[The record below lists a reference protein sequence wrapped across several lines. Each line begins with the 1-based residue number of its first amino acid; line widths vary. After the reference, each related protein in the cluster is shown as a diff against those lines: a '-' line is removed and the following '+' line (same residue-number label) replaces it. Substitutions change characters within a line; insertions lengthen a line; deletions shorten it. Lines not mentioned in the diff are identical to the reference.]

1 MPNTELFCDPLG
13 VDFIN
18 EVQQPVRDKT
28 LEEKLS
34 LVTENLSNRTRQ
46 KKVKFYSSLELR
58 RRLQILISSNPDHDV
73 VCRIARNLLDL
84 KYVSP
89 ESINYLDLSND
100 DYTKISFMN
109 QERYEKVKNDSFK
122 TYYFTSRSRILCA
135 HRGRVLGTHRD
146 AEGNLYHGLGDKEIC
161 TSFYF
166 NKNLVPEPIKLKTIK
181 TVTGLKHHEDG
192 TPEAICE
199 YSYEL
204 PEDFTVDYLKTS
216 DLGSR
221 YRFRIAQG
229 KLIPS
234 GYGYE
239 NPDFDWKL
247 DNLKEVIRPS
257 VWNPNLRFH
266 SSIHKVL
273 NKLFPTEYTERE
285 KNMFAESYYRLVVIK
300 DKSYSFSVVQGEAI
314 KDAYLEDNYLRP
326 INGSTLWQSCMRYQQ
341 CQKYLEIYVDNP
353 EIVSLAVLEKHG
365 MVVARA
371 IIWTSPDGK
380 KHIDRIYTYN
390 SEAEAIMTASIGTLG
405 YSELRLF
412 HGGQKYDLEIPLPY
426 EKFLGYGYFPYIDSL
441 KYYNLNNYKLQNHC
455 ENTSNYIT
463 FNETDGTHSDY
474 DRDEE
479 QFECDECGSTSSDA
493 DFLTE
498 ITAGRHRG
506 NYACEN
512 CRVYSEELDADIA
525 TDYSYYCEYSESYF
539 PQDDMVTLADGSR
552 CWGAHN
558 EIQSYENNYGF
569 FLTGDNNFEYKE
581 YDGLYYHPE
590 DPAFQ
595 ALLDQI
601 EENLQNQSNQ
611 TNQDNEQIETTDRPQ
626 TYTGVL

>member
-1 MPNTELFCDPLG
+1 MPNTELFYDPLS

-34 LVTENLSNRTRQ
+34 LVTENLPKRTRQ

-58 RRLQILISSNPDHDV
+58 KRLQILISSNPDHDV

-109 QERYEKVKNDSFK
+109 QDRYEKVKNDSFK
-122 TYYFTSRSRILCA
+122 TYYFTSKSRILCA
-135 HRGRVLGTHRD
+135 YKTKISGTHRD
-146 AEGNLYHGLGDKEIC
+146 AEGNLYHGLEDKELYA
-161 TSFYF
+161 SFYF
-166 NKNLVPEPIKLKTIK
+166 NKTMVPEPIKLKTIK
-181 TVTGLKHHEDG
+181 TVSKLTHYDDG
-192 TPEAICE
+192 TSDVVYD

-221 YRFRIAQG
+221 YRFKIAQG

-239 NPDFDWKL
+239 EPEFDWKL

-257 VWNPNLRFH
+257 VWNPSLRFH

-314 KDAYLEDNYLRP
+314 KDAYLEDYYYKP
-326 INGSTLWQSCMRYQQ
+326 VNGSTLWQSCMRYQQ
-341 CQKYLEIYVDNP
+341 CQKYLEIYVSNP
-353 EIVSLAVLEKHG
+353 DIVSLAVLEKDRK
-365 MVVARA
+365 VVARA

-390 SEAEAIMTASIGTLG
+390 NEAEAIMTASIGTLG
-405 YSELRLF
+405 YSELRTF
-412 HGGQKYDLEIPLPY
+412 HGGQKYDLEIPLSY
-426 EKFLGYGYFPYIDSL
+426 ERFMSYSYFPYIDSL
-441 KYYNLNNYKLQNHC
+441 KHYNLNNHKLQNHC

-463 FNETDGTHSDY
+463 FNETDGTHSEY
-474 DRDEE
+474 EHEE
-479 QFECDECGSTSSDA
+479 DTHECDECGSTSSDP
-493 DFLTE
+493 DFLVE

-512 CRVYSEELDADIA
+512 CRVYSEELDADISS
-525 TDYSYYCEYSESYF
+525 DYSEYCEYSESYF
-539 PQDDMVTLADGSR
+539 PQDDMVTLAGGSR
-552 CWGAHN
+552 CWGTHTDI
-558 EIQSYENNYGF
+558 ETYENGFGF
-569 FLTGDNNFEYKE
+569 FLRGDHDFEYKE
-581 YDGLYYHPE
+581 YDGLYYHPD

-611 TNQDNEQIETTDRPQ
+611 TNQDNEQIETTDQPH
-626 TYTGVL
+626 TYNELL